1 MVNFNFDDFQI
12 TLDQG
17 RKTKED
23 YILKYDNN
31 QFNDRRFFSDI
42 LNAFDDE
49 DSFISFINYIRK
61 SNFLTFSNTEIASP
75 CMGLSNL
82 SEIKGLHTD
91 ISNTDFSSV
100 QKGLIFLS
108 ILRIDIDNICYPP
121 IQNYNGG
128 IRHFIQLLL
137 LGGTYFNLD
146 EYTKEL
152 GFNEDTTEI
161 EDIPKF
167 IFDIGFPRNSYNI
180 TTNDFKNYY
189 SAFMEK

>member
-17 RKTKED
+17 GKAGKD
-23 YILKYDNN
+23 YILKYDNT

-61 SNFLTFSNTEIASP
+61 SNFLTFSNTQIDSP
-75 CMGLSNL
+75 CIGLSDL
-82 SEIKGLHTD
+82 FKIKELYTD
-91 ISNTDFSSV
+91 ISNTNFSSV
-100 QKGLIFLS
+100 QKGLLFLS

-121 IQNYNGG
+121 SKFNGG

-137 LGGTYFNLD
+137 LGGIYFNLD
-146 EYTKEL
+146 KYTKEL
-152 GFNEDTTEI
+152 GFNKDATKI

-167 IFDIGFPRNSYNI
+167 ISDIGFPRNSYNI

-189 SAFMEK
+189 SVFMKK